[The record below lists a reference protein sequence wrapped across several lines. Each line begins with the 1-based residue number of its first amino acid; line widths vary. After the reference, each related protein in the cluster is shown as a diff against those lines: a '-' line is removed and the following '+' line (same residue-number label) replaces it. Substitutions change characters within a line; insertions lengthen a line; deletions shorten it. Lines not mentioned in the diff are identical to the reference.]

1 MSVDDKFDKWI
12 ETYVLMLETH
22 AGKEVTDIF
31 RRAATVAVGVENT
44 PAFWPPWKGVSVD
57 E

>member
-1 MSVDDKFDKWI
+1 VDDKFDKWI